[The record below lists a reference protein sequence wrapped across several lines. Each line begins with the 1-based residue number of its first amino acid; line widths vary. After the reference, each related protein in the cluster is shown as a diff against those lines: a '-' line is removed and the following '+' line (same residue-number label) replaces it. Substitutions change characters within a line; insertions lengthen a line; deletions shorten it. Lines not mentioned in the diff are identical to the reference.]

1 MLICIDLGGTLTMV
15 DYLRWLLEGTML
27 IFTERTFAC
36 MKQAYDC
43 GINFFD
49 TAER

>member
-1 MLICIDLGGTLTMV
+1 MVTASTGQLREPELI
-15 DYLRWLLEGTML
+15 YAWLET
-27 IFTERTFAC
+27 TFAC

-49 TAER
+49 TAERLVL

>member
-1 MLICIDLGGTLTMV
+1 MVRIGGEARLEAGLTATDVTL
-15 DYLRWLLEGTML
+15 
-27 IFTERTFAC
+27 AC
-36 MKQAYDC
+36 MKQAYDS

>member
-1 MLICIDLGGTLTMV
+1 LVPQHPFLGDMRWIDGGV
-15 DYLRWLLEGTML
+15 FGDGGADDVAEK
-27 IFTERTFAC
+27 TFAC